1 MHEIDNQKFGAFL
14 LQLRKAHGMT
24 QKDLAERL
32 FVSDKA
38 VSKWERGL
46 SLPDIALLRPIA
58 DILDVTVT
66 ELLAGEYIREDRSLN
81 ISDVEPLVRRSL
93 DLTAREQM
101 EQSGRRRWKG
111 AFLAASLCA
120 VTELAVL
127 FFALKLRPVEV
138 TLILPPLLAFIFGI
152 HFIFFAKERLP
163 AFYDENRISF
173 YSSGGF
179 RMNMV
184 GLHFNNSNWP
194 HILGVIRI
202 WCVSILAVWPAL
214 CRILQTV
221 LERILPG
228 QAGEIVQFGVLWTAI
243 LGGLLIPV
251 YVVGWK
257 KDGRK

>member
-1 MHEIDNQKFGAFL
+1 MYEIDNQKFGVFL
-14 LQLRKAHGMT
+14 RQLRMEHGMT

-46 SLPDIALLRPIA
+46 SLPDIVLLRPIA
-58 DILDVTVT
+58 DTLDVTVT
-66 ELLAGEYIREDRSLN
+66 ELLAGEYIREDQSLS
-81 ISDVEPLVRRSL
+81 ISDVEPIVRKSL
-93 DLTAREQM
+93 NLTAQEQV
-101 EQSGRRRWKG
+101 EHSGRRRRWKG
-111 AFLAASLCA
+111 AFLAACFCA
-120 VTELAVL
+120 VAELAVL
-127 FFALKLRPVEV
+127 FLALKVPPEDT

-163 AFYDENRISF
+163 SFYDENKINF

-202 WCVSILAVWPAL
+202 WCVGILAVWPAL
-214 CRILQTV
+214 YWTVQVILEKV
-221 LERILPG
+221 RPG
-228 QAGEIVQFGVLWTAI
+228 QAGAFLKLLVYLSAI
-243 LGGLLIPV
+243 LGGLLIPI
-251 YVVGWK
+251 YVVG
-257 KDGRK
+257 RKYE